1 MDPRWRFTTRA
12 VHGGQ
17 IADTHKSVV
26 PPIYQ
31 TATFYYDTAEEG
43 ARLGQEVPP
52 GFVYTRWA
60 NPTTRVF
67 ETKVALLEG
76 AEDALATA
84 SGMAAVSTAVIT
96 SLRRGD
102 HAVTPSAVYQA
113 TYQLF
118 AQILPE
124 FGIETTVIPDT
135 SLEAYERAL
144 RPNTKLLYIETPNN
158 PVLGITDIAGVVELA
173 QRQRAYTIADNT
185 FATPYNQTPLALGVD
200 VVVHSATKYL
210 GGHHDLTAGVIAGS
224 DEFLQRAKRYLRI
237 FGATID
243 PFGAWLAARGI
254 ITLGLRVERQ
264 NQNAAALAA
273 YLAGHPKVGVVH
285 YPGLSN
291 HPGYTVAA
299 RQMRGFTGMLSFE
312 VRGGYEAGVR
322 VFEALRMAKRA
333 TSLGGTT
340 TLVSHPASLSSVH
353 MPKEVREAAGITDG
367 LIRVSVGIEDGQD
380 IIEDFDQALG
390 RAQP

>member
-84 SGMAAVSTAVIT
+84 SGMAAVSTAVVT

-158 PVLGITDIAGVVELA
+158 PVLGITDIAGVVDLA
-173 QRQRAYTIADNT
+173 RRQRAHTIADNT

-210 GGHHDLTAGVIAGS
+210 GGHHDLTAGVIAGP

-254 ITLGLRVERQ
+254 ITLGIRVERQ

>member
-12 VHGGQ
+12 VHGGA

-67 ETKVALLEG
+67 EAKVALLEG

-84 SGMAAVSTAVIT
+84 SGMAAVSTAVLA

-113 TYQLF
+113 TYLLF

-135 SLEAYERAL
+135 SVEAYARAL
-144 RPNTKLLYIETPNN
+144 RPNTTLLYIETPNN
-158 PVLGITDIAGVVELA
+158 PVLGVTDIAGVVDLA
-173 QRQRAYTIADNT
+173 RRQGARTIADNT

-224 DEFLQRAKRYLRI
+224 GEFLQRAKRYLRI

-243 PFGAWLAARGI
+243 PFGAWLASRGI

-273 YLAGHPKVGVVH
+273 HLAGHPKVGVVH
-285 YPGLSN
+285 YPGLPT
-291 HPGYTVAA
+291 HPGHTVAA

-312 VRGGYEAGVR
+312 VRGGYDAGVR
-322 VFEALRMAKRA
+322 VFEALKVAKRA

-340 TLVSHPASLSSVH
+340 TLVSHPASVSSVH
-353 MPKEVREAAGITDG
+353 VPKAVREAAGITDG
-367 LIRVSVGIEDGQD
+367 LIRVSVGIEEVED
-380 IIEDFDQALG
+380 IIADFDQALET
-390 RAQP
+390 AP